1 MKWWLWHTSQRIH
14 IKASWSQNQN
24 SDQGGWVGRSN
35 HVQTFFVSNFCI
47 ILNNFSRNPL
57 ETFHGDSESVRVDDL
72 LRLILKL
79 RIAVKR
85 CNYNKEGGGSTTVW
99 TMLKRPQYWYGEG
112 SLSGQDEEFTR
123 LVDFLVQTF
132 FLSKVYH
139 KEVSFK
145 YRAFI
150 ELLTSFNS
158 PIKEPILTCLLFLK
172 MLLVLC
178 RPNASRMMWTISWLI
193 WSVFPTKECPKTYL
207 SVFFIIVQ
215 KGRGVISKPIP
226 KP

>member
-1 MKWWLWHTSQRIH
+1 MQLQQR
-14 IKASWSQNQN
+14 
-24 SDQGGWVGRSN
+24 R
-35 HVQTFFVSNFCI
+35 
-47 ILNNFSRNPL
+47 
-57 ETFHGDSESVRVDDL
+57 
-72 LRLILKL
+72 
-79 RIAVKR
+79 
-85 CNYNKEGGGSTTVW
+85 GGGSTTVW
-99 TMLKRPQYWYGEG
+99 TMLKRPHYWYGEG

-193 WSVFPTKECPKTYL
+193 WSVFPTKECPKTHL
-207 SVFFIIVQ
+207 SVFYHCSKGEGGQIQTQ
-215 KGRGVISKPIP
+215 KNCRIRNGLTNALVKA
-226 KP
+226 